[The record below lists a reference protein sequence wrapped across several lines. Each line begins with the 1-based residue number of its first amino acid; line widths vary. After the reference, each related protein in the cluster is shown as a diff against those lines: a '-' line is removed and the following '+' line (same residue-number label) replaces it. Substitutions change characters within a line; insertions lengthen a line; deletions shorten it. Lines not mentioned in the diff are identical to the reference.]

1 LHIIKFWLY
10 LTYMKNTIKIIA
22 LLLLINSVQAQSERA
37 VAKGKNSV
45 NIYYGY
51 NVFTDLFKNAIND
64 NASNTKFKALGP
76 VGLVY
81 EHMMTESVGLGVEA
95 GYGSITISG
104 NYESTD
110 YDSNNNTWVTGTYEE
125 KINFTT
131 IRAMVR
137 LNIHFVKDENFDC
150 YFLTS
155 AGYRNTKYSYT
166 NSNPYWTTAFNFNSP
181 LNFGVKPGLGIR
193 YFFSKAIGAHA
204 EIAIGTPIA
213 CAGLS
218 FRF

>member
-1 LHIIKFWLY
+1 
-10 LTYMKNTIKIIA
+10 MKKIFTLIA
-22 LLLLINSVQAQSERA
+22 AVALFNGLNAQDARA
-37 VAKGKNSV
+37 VPKGKNSV

-51 NVFTDLFKNAIND
+51 NVFTDIFRSLAKD
-64 NASNTKFKALGP
+64 NAVDLKVKSLGP

-81 EHMMTESVGLGVEA
+81 EHMMTDAVGLGVEA
-95 GYGSITISG
+95 GYGSFSLS
-104 NYESTD
+104 YDYTD
-110 YDSNNNTWVTGTYEE
+110 TYYDANNNLVTGVYED
-125 KINFTT
+125 KLTFTT

-155 AGYRNTKYSYT
+155 AGYRSSKMDFSTTNPNLSYQVT
-166 NSNPYWTTAFNFNSP
+166 FNNPV
-181 LNFGVKPGLGIR
+181 NFGLKPGLGVR
-193 YFFSKAIGAHA
+193 YFFNGAVGLHA
-204 EIAIGTPIA
+204 EIALGTPVA